1 MSSSSCSF
9 CKSDDHVFKRKG
21 VVVCPVL
28 LNNQCHKCKQLGHTP
43 KFCKQP
49 SEQPLKENTWAS
61 IAAKSRAPEI
71 IAQINVQEQQAAA
84 ELIKAKQ
91 KRALEREQKSLER
104 EQKSLEREQRF
115 LERKQR
121 ALEHEQRHA
130 QKMFEK
136 YGSNW
141 YNYVDRTDED
151 CREAALLRDKEDQ
164 RVYEREEREK
174 EDYKEF
180 TELYDRNLKTMTE
193 SEFEQWQ
200 GELDDEFD
208 SHVAQVEG
216 AFTSRASQAA
226 ISYYHKTGIMRD
238 SNDFVGNHAQAPLK
252 PGIRF

>member
-1 MSSSSCSF
+1 
-9 CKSDDHVFKRKG
+9 
-21 VVVCPVL
+21 
-28 LNNQCHKCKQLGHTP
+28 
-43 KFCKQP
+43 
-49 SEQPLKENTWAS
+49 LKENTWAS
-61 IAAKSRAPEI
+61 IAAKKRAPEI
-71 IAQINVQEQQAAA
+71 ISQINVQEQKVKEQQ
-84 ELIKAKQ
+84 IRAKEQ
-91 KRALEREQKSLER
+91 RALEREQRQRLK
-104 EQKSLEREQRF
+104 EQRALEREQRF
-115 LERKQR
+115 LE
-121 ALEHEQRHA
+121 HEQLHA

-180 TELYDRNLKTMTE
+180 TALYDRNLKTMTE

-226 ISYYHKTGIMRD
+226 TSYYHKTGIMRD

>member
-1 MSSSSCSF
+1 MSSSCSF

-49 SEQPLKENTWAS
+49 SERPSEQPLKENTWAS
-61 IAAKSRAPEI
+61 IAAKKRAPEI
-71 IAQINVQEQQAAA
+71 ISQINVQEQQAAA

-91 KRALEREQKSLER
+91 KRALEREQRFLEREQRFLER
-104 EQKSLEREQRF
+104 EQKSLEREQ
-115 LERKQR
+115 L
-121 ALEHEQRHA
+121 HA

-180 TELYDRNLKTMTE
+180 TALYDRNLKTMSE

-200 GELDDEFD
+200 EELDDEFD

>member
-1 MSSSSCSF
+1 MSSSCSF

-61 IAAKSRAPEI
+61 IAAKKRAPEI
-71 IAQINVQEQQAAA
+71 ISQINVQEQKVKEQQ
-84 ELIKAKQ
+84 IRAKEQ
-91 KRALEREQKSLER
+91 RALEREQRALER
-104 EQKSLEREQRF
+104 E
-115 LERKQR
+115 QR
-121 ALEHEQRHA
+121 ALEHEQLHA

-180 TELYDRNLKTMTE
+180 TALYDRNLKTMTE

>member
-28 LNNQCHKCKQLGHTP
+28 LTNQCHKCKQLGHTP

-49 SEQPLKENTWAS
+49 SEQQPLKENTWAS
-61 IAAKSRAPEI
+61 IAAKKRAPEI

-91 KRALEREQKSLER
+91 KRA
-104 EQKSLEREQRF
+104 LEREQRF

-180 TELYDRNLKTMTE
+180 TALYDRNLKTMTE

-200 GELDDEFD
+200 EELDDGFD

-216 AFTSRASQAA
+216 AFTSSASQAA

>member
-9 CKSDDHVFKRKG
+9 CKSGDHVFKRKG
-21 VVVCPVL
+21 VVVCPAL
-28 LNNQCHKCKQLGHTP
+28 LNNQCYKCKQLGHTP

-61 IAAKSRAPEI
+61 IAAKSREPEI
-71 IAQINVQEQQAAA
+71 ISQINVQEQQAAA

-104 EQKSLEREQRF
+104 EQRFLEREQR
-115 LERKQR
+115 QR
-121 ALEHEQRHA
+121 LKEQCHT

-164 RVYEREEREK
+164 RAYEREEREK

-180 TELYDRNLKTMTE
+180 TELYDRNLKTMSE

-200 GELDDEFD
+200 EELDDGFD

-216 AFTSRASQAA
+216 DFTSNASQAA